1 MYTNNQIRDGHS
13 DLMIEVGHAQIDLI
27 NSNRVYSI
35 ITMSFGAMLLYYFL
49 RSQVESSLFTYWIV
63 TILLVDVF
71 RLYAFAYFRSAK
83 KINKVNY
90 VIADFHILI
99 GTILSGLCWGSLGVI
114 LIPVVNGQSLMI
126 VMLVLVITATASTTT
141 LSYKCKFAVI
151 FVLLVLAPLMVAL
164 TQQSYIVESDL
175 LFIEVA
181 LGALTLFLLKNAR
194 SICTSFKQML
204 LLQVQSHEHEEELI
218 VQREKAESANHAKSE
233 FLANMSHE
241 LRTPMH
247 AILGFSSLGGSKV
260 NSATNEKISGY
271 FLRINESGQRLLY
284 LLNDLLDLSK
294 LEAGRMDYNFQ
305 VNNLQA
311 SIDVVVE
318 ELSPLFMERSL
329 TVDIEPASMSTIAEF
344 DNEKIDQVIRNLLS
358 NAIKFTPDNM
368 SVMIYF
374 EESVLY
380 ESNDDDNKVNI
391 PAISIS
397 IVNQGAGIPEAELE
411 TVFEKFVQ
419 SSTTET
425 GAGGTGLGL
434 TISKE
439 IIEGHN
445 GSISAVNSLG
455 EGGAIFTF
463 TLPRQQPA
471 NENTHHQESVI
482 KT

>member
-1 MYTNNQIRDGHS
+1 VYTNNQIRDGHS
-13 DLMIEVGHAQIDLI
+13 DLMKEVEHAQIDLI

-35 ITMSFGAMLLYYFL
+35 ITMSLGALLLYYFL
-49 RSQVESSLFTYWIV
+49 RSQVELQAFTYWIT
-63 TILLVDVF
+63 TIMLVDAF

-83 KINKVNY
+83 KVNKVNY
-90 VIADFHILI
+90 ILADSHIFI
-99 GTILSGLCWGSLGVI
+99 GTVLSGLCWGSLAII

-126 VMLVLVITATASTTT
+126 VMLMLVVIATASTTT
-141 LSYKCKFAVI
+141 LSYKCKFAI
-151 FVLLVLAPLMVAL
+151 TFVLLVLTPLMIIL
-164 TQQSYIVESDL
+164 TQQSYIIESDL
-175 LFIEVA
+175 VFIEVG
-181 LGALTLFLLKNAR
+181 LGVFTLFLLKNAR
-194 SICTSFKQML
+194 SFCISFKQML
-204 LLQVQSHEHEEELI
+204 LLQAQSHEHEEELI
-218 VQREKAESANHAKSE
+218 IQREKAELANHAKSE

-247 AILGFSSLGGSKV
+247 AILGFSSLGGSKI

-294 LEAGRMDYNFQ
+294 LEAGRMDFNFQ
-305 VNNLQA
+305 VNNLQT

-318 ELSPLFMERSL
+318 ELTPLFMERSL
-329 TVDIEPASMSTIAEF
+329 TVDIEPASISTIAQF

-380 ESNDDDNKVNI
+380 ENKDDENTSAI
-391 PAISIS
+391 PAVSVS
-397 IVNQGAGIPEAELE
+397 IVDQGTGIPEGELE

-419 SSTTET
+419 STITDT

-439 IIEGHN
+439 IIEGHR
-445 GSISAVNSLG
+445 GSITAVNSLG

-463 TLPRQQPA
+463 TLPRQQFV
-471 NENTHHQESVI
+471 NG
-482 KT
+482 